1 MKMRRLISAIIA
13 LLLVVNLSV
22 TAFAAEW
29 YLEDGDITVSAG
41 DSGQTVS
48 QGSSTDVA
56 DNAPVIKQRDSSK
69 TTDSTIT
76 ISTSDNATANV
87 TIQDINISST
97 GDAIDVGSSSA
108 NITLEG
114 DNKIFSESG
123 SALHVSDGDVTI
135 TGSGSLKAEI
145 GDNED
150 NENDNAKIGSHED
163 EDMSGKIHITG
174 SATVTTEDDGEDD
187 FYGDGAGIGSGY
199 NGNMSG
205 SITIDENAKVNAFS
219 QEDGAGIGSG
229 EGGNMS
235 GSITISGNA
244 QVTAGSGWDGA
255 GIGTGKS
262 DDDPPKSE
270 MSGTITIGGNA
281 KVTAWSGIDGAG
293 IGSGEDGDVSGTI
306 IIGGNAKVTAWS
318 EDDGAGIGSGRDGD
332 VSGTITIGGS
342 AQVTAGSDDDGA
354 GIGAGTYG
362 SITSTGRIIL
372 RDSAKVT
379 AIGEDEGTG
388 IGAGDDGH
396 MAGLIII
403 QDNAQVTV
411 IAGDRSA
418 AIGSEGKDDMRGTI
432 LILGNARIT
441 TGRLWDDDIHFN
453 YETKK
458 IEYTLDENAIGRIGD
473 GQDAYHESSNG
484 HYVIGPDVTINGLN
498 GSDIEKLKDYINMRL
513 SGENHDGDPENLTAL
528 DIRSENGK
536 FTVTASGEGTV
547 EKILYG
553 GSETVPAAP
562 GTYPVTCVLRLGDET
577 IEFQI
582 GTLVVPEG
590 KSDDADT
597 LQSPLYRVTDK
608 DGKDIAYTA
617 EQKDGVLTVTVD
629 ADFAVLT
636 GKLSGIGTLKAQG
649 VEKIVFVTKDATS
662 AFRLADLLEKGAAG
676 ETYKLTHDGKT
687 AAFTAGGRQTDIS
700 DILVKA

>member
-1 MKMRRLISAIIA
+1 MKMKRLISVIIA
-13 LLLVVNLSV
+13 LLLVMNLSV

-41 DSGQTVS
+41 DNGQTVS
-48 QGSSTDVA
+48 QGSNTDVA
-56 DNAPVIKQRDSSK
+56 DDAPVIKQRDSAAA
-69 TTDSTIT
+69 TGSTIT
-76 ISTSDNATANV
+76 IKTSGDATANV
-87 TIQDINISST
+87 TIKDINISST

-114 DNKIFSESG
+114 DNKIFSETG

-135 TGSGSLKAEI
+135 TGSGSLEAEI
-145 GDNED
+145 GDNE
-150 NENDNAKIGSHED
+150 NNNAKIGSHED

-174 SATVTTEDDGEDD
+174 SATVTTKDDGKDD
-187 FYGDGAGIGSGY
+187 LRGDGAGIGSGED
-199 NGNMSG
+199 GNMSG
-205 SITIDENAKVNAFS
+205 SITIDGNTKVNAFS
-219 QEDGAGIGSG
+219 QENGAGIGSG
-229 EGGNMS
+229 EYGNMS

-244 QVTAGSGWDGA
+244 QVTAGNGWDGA
-255 GIGTGKS
+255 GIGSGE
-262 DDDPPKSE
+262 DGN
-270 MSGTITIGGNA
+270 MSGSITIGGNA
-281 KVTAWSGIDGAG
+281 KVTAWSEDNGAG

-306 IIGGNAKVTAWS
+306 T
-318 EDDGAGIGSGRDGD
+318 IGS
-332 VSGTITIGGS
+332 S
-342 AQVTAGSDDDGA
+342 AQVTAGSDNGGA
-354 GIGAGTYG
+354 GIGAGEDG

-372 RDSAKVT
+372 RNSAKVT

-388 IGAGDDGH
+388 IGTGEDKP

-403 QDNAQVTV
+403 QGNAQVTA
-411 IAGDRSA
+411 IAGDSAA
-418 AIGSEGKDDMRGTI
+418 AIGSDDQDDMRGTI

-441 TGRLWDDDIHFN
+441 TGMLLDDEVAFN

-458 IEYTLDENAIGRIGD
+458 IEYKLDENAIGRIGD
-473 GQDAYHESSNG
+473 GQNAYHESSYG
-484 HYVIGPDVTINGLN
+484 HYVIGPDVTINGRN
-498 GSDIEKLKDYINMRL
+498 GSDIEELKNYINMRL
-513 SGENHDGDPENLTAL
+513 SGENHDGDPENLTVL
-528 DIRSENGK
+528 DIRSGNGK
-536 FTVTASGEGTV
+536 FTVTADGEGTV
-547 EKILYG
+547 VKILYG
-553 GSETVPAAP
+553 GSETVPTTP

-582 GTLVVPEG
+582 GTLVVPEA
-590 KSDDADT
+590 KSDDAYP

-649 VEKIVFVTKDATS
+649 VEKIVFITKGATS

-687 AAFTAGGRQTDIS
+687 AAFTAGRRRTDIS
-700 DILVKA
+700 DILA

>member
-135 TGSGSLKAEI
+135 TGSGSLEAEI
-145 GDNED
+145 GDSTE
-150 NENDNAKIGSHED
+150 NENDNAIIGSHKG

-174 SATVTTEDDGEDD
+174 SATVTTEDD
-187 FYGDGAGIGSGY
+187 
-199 NGNMSG
+199 
-205 SITIDENAKVNAFS
+205 VNAFS
-219 QEDGAGIGSG
+219 HEDGAGIGSG
-229 EGGNMS
+229 KYGNMS
-235 GSITISGNA
+235 GSITISDNA

-255 GIGTGKS
+255 GIGAGES
-262 DDDPPKSE
+262 AYDPQKGE

-281 KVTAWSGIDGAG
+281 KVTAWSEEGGTG

-306 IIGGNAKVTAWS
+306 IIGGNA
-318 EDDGAGIGSGRDGD
+318 R
-332 VSGTITIGGS
+332 
-342 AQVTAGSDDDGA
+342 VTAGSDDESA
-354 GIGAGTYG
+354 GIGSGNDG
-362 SITSTGRIIL
+362 SITSTGRIII

-379 AIGEDEGTG
+379 AIGEDEGAG
-388 IGAGDDGH
+388 IGASDGEH

-403 QDNAQVTV
+403 QDNAQVTA
-411 IAGDRSA
+411 IAGDSAA
-418 AIGSEGKDDMRGTI
+418 AIGSDDKDDMRGTI

-441 TGRLWDDDIHFN
+441 TGMLLNDKVAFN
-453 YETKK
+453 YKTKE
-458 IEYTLDENAIGRIGD
+458 IEYTLDKNAIGRIGD
-473 GQDAYHESSNG
+473 GQDAYHESSYG
-484 HYVIGPDVTINGLN
+484 HYVIGPDVTINGRN

-547 EKILYG
+547 EKILYDR
-553 GSETVPAAP
+553 SETVPAAP

-597 LQSPLYRVTDK
+597 PQSPLYRVTDK
-608 DGKDIAYTA
+608 DGKDIAYMA

-636 GKLSGIGTLKAQG
+636 GKLSGISTLKAQG

-687 AAFTAGGRQTDIS
+687 AAFTAGGQQTDIS